1 MSPPIR
7 KILLK
12 GPTLKRL
19 LRECRVRNATRIDNI
34 IASLASLRNLRD
46 KFCSKRHKSDL
57 FKIEQTLMKRSQDK
71 DLGKKD
77 KALLKLEE
85 DVRIYLNKLVGV
97 CKINKSTRMHFGV
110 DVKVVLKRPYTCN
123 NQSLPPEFKSW
134 LETSD
139 KKHKNKN
146 VLCNVASSG
155 KNFRLTIGQRIQ
167 NRDELYEV
175 VLAKDHW
182 FGLGVRK
189 REFQNGAAITHL
201 TQAIKSF
208 IKRGFCSMMKWL
220 VRLLRCT
227 VKYISTLAAQNH
239 FAVIVLLGAMC
250 VICFSNNTIA
260 LAVKSPLA
268 IAPPEDRLLIAP
280 PPVPTIEVETSP
292 DFVVRID
299 SICRQAKLLGVGASV
314 ALATAVITPILTA
327 LGVNAQNLI
336 LANIA
341 EQGFTQIKSNLKIE
355 LPLDF
360 LAIS

>member
-1 MSPPIR
+1 
-7 KILLK
+7 
-12 GPTLKRL
+12 
-19 LRECRVRNATRIDNI
+19 
-34 IASLASLRNLRD
+34 
-46 KFCSKRHKSDL
+46 
-57 FKIEQTLMKRSQDK
+57 
-71 DLGKKD
+71 
-77 KALLKLEE
+77 
-85 DVRIYLNKLVGV
+85 
-97 CKINKSTRMHFGV
+97 
-110 DVKVVLKRPYTCN
+110 
-123 NQSLPPEFKSW
+123 
-134 LETSD
+134 
-139 KKHKNKN
+139 
-146 VLCNVASSG
+146 
-155 KNFRLTIGQRIQ
+155 
-167 NRDELYEV
+167 
-175 VLAKDHW
+175 
-182 FGLGVRK
+182 
-189 REFQNGAAITHL
+189 
-201 TQAIKSF
+201 
-208 IKRGFCSMMKWL
+208 MMKWL

-292 DFVVRID
+292 DFVVRASRID